1 MEPRHKCAS
10 TELLISFSCESIGC
24 HRGVGRKELIEKWA
38 CSQMFIISSMLL
50 DLNPRS
56 CLTYPLEDPVSLSVT
71 ILALMEPSNDSLSVS
86 SVVSSERPL
95 TNNVLLCSVERQY
108 RARLSKATINL
119 SVMQAG
125 VGTNSNNSSC
135 GSGVCFQKEAQ
146 NS

>member
-1 MEPRHKCAS
+1 MHSRTLQLVAY
-10 TELLISFSCESIGC
+10 
-24 HRGVGRKELIEKWA
+24 
-38 CSQMFIISSMLL
+38 LL

-108 RARLSKATINL
+108 IQRSSSLSKATTDL
-119 SVMQAG
+119 SVMPAG
-125 VGTNSNNSSC
+125 FGADSNNSSC
-135 GSGVCFQKEAQ
+135 SSGVCFQKEAQ